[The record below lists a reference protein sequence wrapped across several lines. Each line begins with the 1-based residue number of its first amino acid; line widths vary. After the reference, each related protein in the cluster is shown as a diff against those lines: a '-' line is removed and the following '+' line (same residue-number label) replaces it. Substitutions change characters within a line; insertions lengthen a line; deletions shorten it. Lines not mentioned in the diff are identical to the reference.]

1 MPITSRS
8 IPPLVLLPFIS
19 FFCTRL
25 VTAMG
30 GDGGSIPTRSDLIK
44 TKRTRNP
51 LAEQKQNARQLWSFC
66 ALSKVSFSC
75 SSTAKAAAD
84 SDHPQLPLQTPI
96 VSCPLGK
103 LYNKEAIISYL
114 LHPPSATESSPFGND
129 GILVASHIRNLKD
142 LTTLRLTPNPSL
154 ATATAAQELDASN
167 NLGTQEE
174 HRAALFVCPISLREM
189 NGTIK
194 FVYRKPCGCVMS
206 ESSMRKMRK
215 LGAEGSDEVDTHV
228 CPVDGARD
236 DKDEE
241 WVTLNP
247 SGEEAEDMK
256 ELWEARK
263 IKEKEDKKAA
273 KERKRKEGPSKDKD
287 VKPDATEPSTK
298 KVKKTLTSAPAPA
311 VKAGSSVP
319 LLSATLAAKIAEQKK
334 AHSPAVASL
343 YAKKGGD
350 ANHVSLN
357 VSDSLLALSLTLSI
371 TLRRTPTVA
380 PTG

>member
-1 MPITSRS
+1 
-8 IPPLVLLPFIS
+8 
-19 FFCTRL
+19 
-25 VTAMG
+25 MG

-66 ALSKVSFSC
+66 ALSK
-75 SSTAKAAAD
+75 
-84 SDHPQLPLQTPI
+84 QPLRAPI

-103 LYNKEAIISYL
+103 LYNKEAVISYL
-114 LHPPSATESSPFGND
+114 LNPPSATESSPFGND

-206 ESSMRKMRK
+206 ESSVREMRK
-215 LGAEGSDEVDTHV
+215 LGAEGGDEVDTHV

-247 SGEEAEDMK
+247 AGEEAEDMK

-263 IKEKEDKKAA
+263 IKEKEEKKAA
-273 KERKRKEGPSKDKD
+273 KDRKRKEGPSTNGKDKD
-287 VKPDATEPSTK
+287 KSTVEPSTK
-298 KVKKTLTSAPAPA
+298 KAKTSLSSAPAPA

-350 ANHVSLN
+350 ANHVSSAPYPFACELE
-357 VSDSLLALSLTLSI
+357 LTCPPSQDADGRSNWM
-371 TLRRTPTVA
+371 TRGAFTHYA
-380 PTG
+380 

>member
-1 MPITSRS
+1 M
-8 IPPLVLLPFIS
+8 
-19 FFCTRL
+19 
-25 VTAMG
+25 
-30 GDGGSIPTRSDLIK
+30 
-44 TKRTRNP
+44 
-51 LAEQKQNARQLWSFC
+51 
-66 ALSKVSFSC
+66 
-75 SSTAKAAAD
+75 
-84 SDHPQLPLQTPI
+84 
-96 VSCPLGK
+96 
-103 LYNKEAIISYL
+103 
-114 LHPPSATESSPFGND
+114 
-129 GILVASHIRNLKD
+129 VASHIRNLKD

-247 SGEEAEDMK
+247 SGEELEDMK
-256 ELWEARK
+256 DSWEARK
-263 IKEKEDKKAA
+263 VKEKEDKKAA
-273 KERKRKEGPSKDKD
+273 KERKRKEGPASTKDKS
-287 VKPDATEPSTK
+287 EPSTK
-298 KVKKTLTSAPAPA
+298 KIKAALTSAPAPA

-350 ANHVSLN
+350 ANHVSFNRL
-357 VSDSLLALSLTLSI
+357 SLLCSHRLSLTLINLWQDADGRSNWM
-371 TLRRTPTVA
+371 TRGAFTHYA
-380 PTG
+380 